1 VKAILFLRAFLSEIF
16 PPKRRIVR
24 LIRPHWHTHDSALL
38 ECGHR
43 VVVLN
48 YSLAAQSHARCNRC
62 LR

>member
-1 VKAILFLRAFLSEIF
+1 MHPLRYLHALWSALF

-24 LIRPHWHTHDSALL
+24 LLRPHWHVVDLMLL

-43 VVVLN
+43 VRVDSYDEVT
-48 YSLAAQSHARCNRC
+48 AGTARCDRC